1 LFAEAEAQAA
11 AYKGCKRRAGA
22 STEALHPTL
31 HPTNETSG
39 EKTSNISL
47 LFAFSIFNI
56 LRNLEYRILLL
67 IYCAEYFIFVV
78 FISLLCFLETCAHQE
93 HSFHTLNFKRRFF
106 FTLNFLSSS

>member
-11 AYKGCKRRAGA
+11 PYKGCKRRAGA

-47 LFAFSIFNI
+47 LLAFSIYSIFFKIHCGGFYLQFIVQNI
-56 LRNLEYRILLL
+56 
-67 IYCAEYFIFVV
+67 
-78 FISLLCFLETCAHQE
+78 S
-93 HSFHTLNFKRRFF
+93 
-106 FTLNFLSSS
+106 FLSFLFLCLVFLKLVRIRNTRFIL